1 MRGPV
6 VLKFGGACLL
16 DPDDFAAVA
25 DYVQRRVGRHLRAVV
40 VVSAMSGASGA
51 ISELMEDLND
61 DAPPAARALA
71 MASADQLSAA
81 LLALTL
87 DGLGVATRVLGP
99 SQTGLVGAGYATHGR
114 LIRCDGE
121 PVHEALRTHQV
132 VVVPGGHGTDEA
144 GNPMMFGRNSSD
156 LSAVALATAA
166 GALRCE
172 IFSDVPGVYTADPA
186 LVPEARPVPEA
197 SYRFAGDLTEGGA
210 KVLHPDAVAL
220 ARRHDLIVVFRGR
233 PPGAVSLTTMSRSGT
248 WRPAVTA
255 HARGG
260 VWSFPDAAD
269 AHSAREALRGQG
281 LEALQSGH
289 CLVVEPGVP
298 RAALPVVRERGTETN
313 LRLVTVLRG
322 ENLPPERH
330 LVPDEILGQTVREHH
345 RRLYPDALAPAALA
359 PAALAAPR
367 ARSPYSRVLWKPQ
380 SRP

>member
-1 MRGPV
+1 V

-16 DPDDFAAVA
+16 GPDDFASVA
-25 DYVQRRVGRHLRAVV
+25 RYVQRRVGRDLRAVV

-51 ISELMEDLND
+51 ISELMEGLND

-99 SQTGLVGAGYATHGR
+99 SQTGLAGAGYATHGR
-114 LIRCDGE
+114 LTRCDGE
-121 PVHEALRTHQV
+121 PVHDALRAHQV
-132 VVVPGGHGTDEA
+132 VVIPGGHGTDDA

-186 LVPEARPVPEA
+186 MVPDARPVTEA

-233 PPGAVSLTTMSRSGT
+233 PPGAVSLTTMSRSGS
-248 WRPAVTA
+248 WQPAVTA
-255 HARGG
+255 HARGA
-260 VWSFPDAAD
+260 VWAFPDPAD
-269 AHSAREALRGQG
+269 ARAAREALRGGQG

-289 CLVVEPGVP
+289 CLVIEPGVP
-298 RAALPVVRERGTETN
+298 RAALSPLRERGTETN

-322 ENLPPERH
+322 EDTIPERH
-330 LVPDEILGQTVREHH
+330 LVPDEILGQVVREHH
-345 RRLYPDALAPAALA
+345 RRLYPDAPAPNALA
-359 PAALAAPR
+359 PNALAAPR

-380 SRP
+380 SLP